1 MTEKIDSR
9 FRGNDIRNCGNDRME
24 TLHPH
29 LSPPPQGGGNISI
42 RNDRRREDM
51 FAIDFGAR
59 SIKVAKLHKT
69 SEGYEL
75 DNYGVKLSPPDSII
89 NGEILNPI
97 AVADVLT
104 EIVRDSGLRDNRAI
118 IAITGQ
124 KVIIREIVL
133 PLMEDKELLAGVMWE
148 APKYVPYDLDES
160 IIDAAKVEEFEE
172 KEGNKM
178 MRVLLVA
185 TPKNVVNPYMET
197 LKKSRII
204 PKIVDEI
211 SSANIRAF
219 DHYLSDKE
227 EKDDESSIINIILS
241 IGASSTILTLVEK
254 KNLKFTRNI
263 LMGGNDITKAI
274 AKSLSITFEEAEKLK
289 RDTEMALG
297 PETEEEKKKESEK
310 IILKI
315 LNQMAKEVRKS
326 LSYYKTQSQKVKY
339 NKLILSG
346 GCAKIKNIDKFLSEQ
361 LEIPLIIGDPLEEIK
376 IDERVF
382 DLEKIKIFKESLAT
396 VIGLAKRER

>member
-1 MTEKIDSR
+1 
-9 FRGNDIRNCGNDRME
+9 
-24 TLHPH
+24 
-29 LSPPPQGGGNISI
+29 
-42 RNDRRREDM
+42 M

-59 SIKVAKLHKT
+59 SIKVAKLRKT
-69 SEGYEL
+69 IEGYEL
-75 DNYGVKLSPPDSII
+75 DNYGIKLSPPDSIA
-89 NGEILNPI
+89 NGEIFNPI
-97 AVADVLT
+97 AIADVLT
-104 EIVRDSGLRDNRAI
+104 ELLRESGITDRRAI

-133 PLMEDKELLAGVMWE
+133 PLMEDKELRAGVIWE

-172 KEGNKM
+172 KDGNKM

-185 TPKNVVNPYMET
+185 TPKNVVNPYMEA

-204 PKIVDEI
+204 PRIVDEI

-219 DHYLSDKE
+219 EHYLSDKE
-227 EKDDESSIINIILS
+227 EKEEKDEENIIINIILS

-263 LMGGNDITKAI
+263 LIGGNDITKAI
-274 AKSLSITFEEAEKLK
+274 AKSLNITFEEAEKLK
-289 RDTEMALG
+289 RETEIVLG
-297 PETEEEKKKESEK
+297 PETEEEKKNESEK
-310 IILKI
+310 IILII

-326 LSYYKTQSQKVKY
+326 LSYYKTQNQKVKY

-346 GCAKIKNIDKFLSEQ
+346 GSAKIKNVDKFLSEQ
-361 LEIPLIIGDPLEEIK
+361 FGLPLIIGNPLEEIK
-376 IDERVF
+376 IDERAF
-382 DLEKIKIFKESLAT
+382 NIERIKNFKESLST